1 VPFFWLIKTGIH
13 PMPKLDI
20 YHHTVKRA
28 LEKDN
33 WIITHDQFTLQIGKK
48 RLFADLG
55 AKYLVGA
62 EKGEKKIVV
71 EVKSFIGKSEIDDLE
86 KAVGQYVIYQQVINK
101 NEPDYILYL
110 AVTTKAFNNIF
121 EVEIGQLLLDNQIV
135 RLIVF
140 NPFLEE
146 ITKWIPN

>member
-1 VPFFWLIKTGIH
+1 
-13 PMPKLDI
+13 MPRLDI
-20 YHHTVKRA
+20 YHNTVKRA

-48 RLFADLG
+48 RLFALLG

-62 EKGEKKIVV
+62 EKDHKKIVV
-71 EVKSFIGKSEIDDLE
+71 EVKSFIGKSEVDDLE
-86 KAVGQYVIYQQVINK
+86 NAIGQYVVYQQIINK
-101 NEPDYILYL
+101 NEPDYQLYL

-121 EVEIGQLLLDNQIV
+121 EVEIGQLLLENQIV

-140 NPFLEE
+140 NPFDEV
-146 ITKWIPN
+146 ITKWIPD

>member
-1 VPFFWLIKTGIH
+1 
-13 PMPKLDI
+13 MPRLDI
-20 YHHTVKRA
+20 YHNTVKRA

-48 RLFADLG
+48 RLFAYLG

-62 EKGEKKIVV
+62 EKDHKKIVV
-71 EVKSFIGKSEIDDLE
+71 EVKSFIGKSEVDDLE
-86 KAVGQYVIYQQVINK
+86 NAIGQYVVYQQIINK
-101 NEPDYILYL
+101 NEPDYKLYL

-121 EVEIGQLLLDNQIV
+121 EVEIGQLRLDNQIV

-140 NPFLEE
+140 NPFDEV
-146 ITKWIPN
+146 ITKWIPD